1 MENRLK
7 IHHGPRNLDAFS
19 INLQEMQSKLRD
31 SCKEL
36 KVLAVGYLGNPGH
49 WRAGGEKIK
58 QKELKKLI
66 GVVNSENV
74 YCK

>member
-1 MENRLK
+1 MDFNRLAAGFEGK
-7 IHHGPRNLDAFS
+7 
-19 INLQEMQSKLRD
+19 
-31 SCKEL
+31 
-36 KVLAVGYLGNPGH
+36 PGH